1 MKSVRP
7 HVQLVASTQVPMG
20 YISSY
25 LRSIG
30 VSKDALERIQ
40 ENMILATNSERLT
53 MFGGK
58 LCYNSFEA
66 GLNPNVTKVRDSS
79 AEYLDNILKVGH
91 GSVLEHANF
100 SFVLSDVS
108 RVLTHEIVRHRAGVA
123 ISQESLR
130 YVRPTELKMWF
141 PSVIKESSVG
151 LAKCKEIIEAIE
163 RAYGELEEIYRI
175 DRMKNFDEKKALTSA
190 LRRILPQGMATAM
203 LYTMNLRAAR
213 HIIQLRTSKQA
224 EEEIRLVFDDIAT
237 IIKNEC
243 PLLMADM
250 ERTEDFNGIGEWR
263 SKYPANPYD
272 SGK

>member
-30 VSKDALERIQ
+30 VSQDALERIQ

-66 GLNPNVTKVRDSS
+66 GLNPNVTKVRDDS

-100 SFVLSDVS
+100 SFVLCDVS

-141 PSVIKESSVG
+141 PSILKKSSDGIRILTDLIKYIESVYQT
-151 LAKCKEIIEAIE
+151 LEDE
-163 RAYGELEEIYRI
+163 YGINE
-175 DRMKNFDEKKALTSA
+175 MKNFEEKKALTSA

-224 EEEIRLVFDDIAT
+224 EEEIRIVFDDIAT
-237 IIKNEC
+237 MIKNEC